1 MQPLCKLLQ
10 LVFTWLL
17 QFKQR
22 HAESTGDRV
31 FAECWISCACTILST
46 ASTVQS
52 TLALYESG
60 LVTSDTGAQGLLPL
74 PATSNNSNSTPVALS
89 TSGPI
94 ASAAPTTLAG
104 AATTATVGGGNDALS
119 PTPACRRTAQMSN
132 ALRALT
138 SIVVSNNNESMSQ
151 LESTLLVDSL
161 LLNANALDAVVA
173 VVQRTLDWQLQLAA
187 LQLIEALSSHASTNA
202 QRQCAVEFWFRRPE
216 RLQIIMRTIVDAKR
230 GAVASSSDKE
240 QAGNGNKT
248 RSALAILEWLS
259 KWCVDDSRL
268 AEILIRALWRAMDDV
283 QPTNDANAH
292 SIGVACALATII
304 YDLVD
309 ASAYAEQTQHGFVEN
324 VALLNTLALKRM
336 AGMHRAE
343 GLKINS
349 SSKTASII
357 GTVVLVQ
364 RIVSMILR
372 RRIVEHLPLELLASC
387 LQMAT
392 ESAPDLIDVQL
403 GLLATCVHHCAVVVQ
418 QDGEV
423 LDRVRQII
431 VRALP
436 FVIEVCVLQTH
447 PNNDGGLCVLTVRE
461 WLVWYGSCC
470 RMSSKQPSA
479 MHARQCCGGF
489 STAMWQAT
497 VVCGNT
503 QRNCCS
509 SMLTMRH

>member
-1 MQPLCKLLQ
+1 
-10 LVFTWLL
+10 
-17 QFKQR
+17 
-22 HAESTGDRV
+22 
-31 FAECWISCACTILST
+31 
-46 ASTVQS
+46 
-52 TLALYESG
+52 
-60 LVTSDTGAQGLLPL
+60 
-74 PATSNNSNSTPVALS
+74 
-89 TSGPI
+89 
-94 ASAAPTTLAG
+94 
-104 AATTATVGGGNDALS
+104 
-119 PTPACRRTAQMSN
+119 MSN

-343 GLKINS
+343 GLKINC

-436 FVIEVCVLQTH
+436 FVIEVCVCAAKLT
-447 PNNDGGLCVLTVRE
+447 PTMMVGCV
-461 WLVWYGSCC
+461 C
-470 RMSSKQPSA
+470 
-479 MHARQCCGGF
+479 
-489 STAMWQAT
+489 
-497 VVCGNT
+497 
-503 QRNCCS
+503 
-509 SMLTMRH
+509 